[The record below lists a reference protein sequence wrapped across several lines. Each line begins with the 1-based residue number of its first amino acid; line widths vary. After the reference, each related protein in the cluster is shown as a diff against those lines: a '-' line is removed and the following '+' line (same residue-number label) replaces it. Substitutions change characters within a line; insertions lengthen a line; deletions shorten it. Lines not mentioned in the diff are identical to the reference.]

1 MVEECEALST
11 SDLPAID
18 SWIKDVPLIGPKIT
32 LQIGERQTR
41 DATIEVVL
49 KSRGKFI
56 RRYFKCPHCHSP
68 RETLYRTPRSQIFA
82 CRKCWGL
89 VYASQRYGR
98 KHPLRAVAT
107 PRKREGQLH
116 HPKRQS
122 YWPRPIPGW
131 LDSAVKLGARQVLP
145 ARLRTHFSSETSGL
159 REDNRYLV
167 GFSA

>member
-68 RETLYRTPRSQIFA
+68 
-82 CRKCWGL
+82 
-89 VYASQRYGR
+89 GR
-98 KHPLRAVAT
+98 PCIA
-107 PRKREGQLH
+107 
-116 HPKRQS
+116 RQS
-122 YWPRPIPGW
+122 PKY
-131 LDSAVKLGARQVLP
+131 LP
-145 ARLRTHFSSETSGL
+145 AASAGDWSTPANATAESIRSALLRPQESERASCTI
-159 REDNRYLV
+159 R
-167 GFSA
+167 SASRTGRDRSRAG